1 MQIIVPLL
9 ILITLVFSYKGFS
22 NQVFY
27 DRYKFQVDK
36 ILLNREYRRLVT
48 TGFLHIN
55 WLHLIFNMMVLF
67 SLGGMV
73 VSRLGPLEFLLIYFG
88 ALVGGGL
95 LSLFIHRYH
104 GDYSSVGAS
113 GSIGGVLFAS
123 IALYPGMGIGLFLLP
138 ISLPGWL
145 FGLLYILFSIYGIKS
160 RNSNIGHEAHL
171 GGALVGML
179 IALLMEPSAMV
190 NNYITILIILVP
202 AIVFIWLIL
211 TRPEF
216 LLIDNFFF
224 KKHHNNLTLDQ
235 KYNLEKNKRQLEI
248 DKILDKINRKGMK
261 SLSREERD
269 RLEQYSKRP

>member
-179 IALLMEPSAMV
+179 IALLLEPSAMV

-224 KKHHNNLTLDQ
+224 KKHHDNLTLDQ

>member
-123 IALYPGMGIGLFLLP
+123 IALYPGMSIGLFLLP